1 MKTENE
7 LFELYQKLLE
17 KIYVDKELYG
27 EDELTLWSSC
37 VGKDYNNKLMV
48 VGRAGN
54 GGIIYLDKNK
64 SEYKDQAF
72 VLFKEQFYNGLQW
85 VIDRWGVNDGKY
97 NTKKSAFW
105 RLSRRLSEEL
115 IEKNDFVI
123 NKIVYSNLYKISNY
137 EGGNPSNKLMDVQ
150 LDICRKILLKEMELY
165 KPEIVVF
172 FTGLGMAQWFL
183 QDSKNKITNINY
195 TYVEFV
201 GQLNNTII
209 IVAQHPQ
216 GKSEQELFEEILSA
230 INYARNN

>member
-17 KIYVDKELYG
+17 KIYVDKELFG

-37 VGKDYNNKLMV
+37 IGKDYNNKLMV

-54 GGIIYLDKNK
+54 GGIIYLDKNI
-64 SEYKDQAF
+64 YQNKDEAF
-72 VLFKEQFYNGLQW
+72 VLFKKHFFNGLQW
-85 VIDRWGVNDGKY
+85 VIDQWGANDGEY
-97 NTKKSAFW
+97 NPKKSAFW
-105 RLSRRLSEEL
+105 RLSKRLSEEL

-123 NKIVYSNLYKISNY
+123 NKIAYSNLYKISNY
-137 EGGNPSNKLMDVQ
+137 EGGNPSEKLMDVQ
-150 LDICRKILLKEMELY
+150 FDICRKILLKEIELY

-216 GKSEQELFEEILSA
+216 GKSELKLLEEILSA